1 MELWGGMKGTIY
13 CFNTVA
19 DSRTYKAGHT
29 TNKLQKR
36 LSGYLG
42 PSKPRS
48 IIFCRS
54 VENSAAAEKIMLRL
68 MRQCASL
75 VPREDLG
82 DEWFQAIDEVDFS
95 FRDNATNAV
104 RTITRTFDF
113 DTRHNQL
120 QHIAKIV
127 QLTIRAAK
135 FPPSIPTN
143 DEQSIKPES
152 RDVSIRGFEH
162 YFAQFDKFV
171 QETDASAFQ
180 DANTLVMHYE
190 ASDYCPMNR
199 FCEYLP
205 HGRES
210 RLKVVQNR
218 YKRLLGKSVDL

>member
-1 MELWGGMKGTIY
+1 MKGIIY

-36 LSGYLG
+36 LAGYLG

-82 DEWFQAIDEVDFS
+82 DEWFQAIDEVDCS
-95 FRDNATNAV
+95 FRDSATNAV
-104 RTITRTFDF
+104 RTITRRFDF
-113 DTRHNQL
+113 DARHNQL

-135 FPPSIPTN
+135 FPLSMPTS
-143 DEQSIKPES
+143 DEKELRSES
-152 RDVSIRGFEH
+152 HDVSIRGFEN

-171 QETDASAFQ
+171 QETEASALE
-180 DANTLVMHYE
+180 DANTLMARYE

-199 FCEYLP
+199 FCQYLP

-218 YKRLLGKSVDL
+218 YKRVLGKSVDL